1 MFRKD
6 IEMTNGPTR
15 KDRRRFSYDEGT
27 DEAPALIERE
37 ATDIQREAP
46 IDDTDPVEQ
55 VEEEADT
62 ISPMYE
68 ESEEK

>member
-1 MFRKD
+1 
-6 IEMTNGPTR
+6 MTNGPR
-15 KDRRRFSYDEGT
+15 RRDRRRFSYDEGT

-37 ATDIQREAP
+37 ATDIQRETP

-68 ESEEK
+68 ETEEN